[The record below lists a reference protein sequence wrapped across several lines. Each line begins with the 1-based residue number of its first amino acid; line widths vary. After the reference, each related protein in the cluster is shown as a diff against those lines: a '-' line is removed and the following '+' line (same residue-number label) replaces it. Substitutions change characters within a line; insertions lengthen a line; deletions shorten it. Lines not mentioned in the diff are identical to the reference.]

1 MKKLLFALFMLF
13 TCLSFSQEEENIS
26 KKSELST
33 NLFDLVVAGS
43 FNINYERLFENNQSL
58 FISATF
64 FDTYGYF
71 DAGYLEKSEAFSLKA
86 AYIIYFKKEK
96 DHAGFNFYPLLK
108 LRTGK
113 VFVDDGYY
121 YDNSIDESQYKFS
134 YDIGGFAAGFGLGHK
149 WLFSNKFTLSVHG
162 EIARNLGSFDDEY
175 LEGDNIEPRIGI
187 NFGYRF

>member
-1 MKKLLFALFMLF
+1 MKKLLFTLFILF

-43 FNINYERLFENNQSL
+43 INVNYERLFKNNQSL
-58 FISATF
+58 YISATF
-64 FDTYGYF
+64 FDTYGYL

-86 AYIIYFKKEK
+86 SYLIYFKKEK

-113 VFVDDGYY
+113 VFV
-121 YDNSIDESQYKFS
+121 
-134 YDIGGFAAGFGLGHK
+134 A
-149 WLFSNKFTLSVHG
+149 
-162 EIARNLGSFDDEY
+162 Y
-175 LEGDNIEPRIGI
+175 LI
-187 NFGYRF
+187 